1 MIIEIY
7 TFYNV
12 AWFVSSIAQDQVA
25 ERDSRAEEA
34 QDFCNHQIL
43 MKIVIQNL
51 AKVAGLGTTLAEL
64 YEPDVLL
71 AQEINLSTESI
82 DTVSNTSRLGYGTAI
97 YTRGDAAS
105 NVRNVT
111 SPNAELGGFIFK
123 KTTVAD
129 CMGVQFVS
137 FHGYNGQPMRNVQKL
152 VSHVNAVLSV
162 LDVDRPSVF
171 AGDFNTWS
179 QTHIDAVK
187 AVLAEAG
194 FDLAYSWPYPGR
206 DLPLDHAFVRGV
218 QLDKSF
224 SYTCGS
230 DHRGAVLE
238 INVP

>member
-1 MIIEIY
+1 MIAEG
-7 TFYNV
+7 TYNV
-12 AWFVSSIAQDQVA
+12 VWFETSHAQDQVS
-25 ERDSRAEEA
+25 ERDSRAGEE
-34 QDFCNHQIL
+34 QDIRYHHFV

-71 AQEINLSTESI
+71 AQEINLATESI
-82 DTVSNTSRLGYGTAI
+82 ATVSNTSRLGYGTAI
-97 YTRGDAAS
+97 YSRGDAVS
-105 NVRNVT
+105 NVRNVS
-111 SPNAELGGFIFK
+111 SPNAEFGGFIFK

-152 VSHVNAVLSV
+152 VCHVNAVLSV

-179 QTHIDAVK
+179 QTHIDAIK

-218 QLDKSF
+218 QLNKSL
-224 SYTCGS
+224 SYTCDS

-238 INVP
+238 INVPY